1 MQRGVSFPEYAVLIA
16 GVLVIV
22 SIALAGL
29 GVAYEEMEGWLRVKL
44 IDAFSW
50 ISDGNADHSGG
61 IDN

>member
-29 GVAYEEMEGWLRVKL
+29 GLAYEEVEEWLRVTL
-44 IDAFSW
+44 IDAVSW
-50 ISDGNADHSGG
+50 ISEENPGQSGEERS
-61 IDN
+61 